1 MSELVMLKKENKY
14 LLKQL
19 KGENRKLFLNID
31 YYVSRHSIS
40 NLNYQLLFNEVLVYF
55 IDRTNLGENLWNII
69 KDPKEFSDKYI
80 DKFSGEKKTWKR
92 IIGEYSIL
100 FISLIC
106 IYFIIESIFSPST
119 FEQSNPWLI
128 EVDTKGLAS
137 CLAYSLFGLFYELMM
152 RSNLFRNNDAFR
164 FQNVLL
170 FIGWGFL
177 SFVLIGISSL
187 FIFTITLP
195 KLVLYFVLI
204 IFIFIIYLIKKARV
218 F

>member
-1 MSELVMLKKENKY
+1 MSELVMLKNENKY

-19 KGENRKLFLNID
+19 KGENRKLFLNIN
-31 YYVSRHSIS
+31 YYVSRHVIS
-40 NLNYQLLFNEVLVYF
+40 NLNYHLLFNEVLVYF

-92 IIGEYSIL
+92 IIGEYSVL

-106 IYFIIESIFSPST
+106 IYFIIENIFSPSS
-119 FEQSNPWLI
+119 FEQSKPWLI
-128 EVDTKGLAS
+128 EVGTEGLAS

-152 RSNLFRNNDAFR
+152 RSNLFKNNDAFR
-164 FQNVLL
+164 FQNVLH
-170 FIGWGFL
+170 FIGWGFS

-187 FIFTITLP
+187 FIYTFILP
-195 KLVLYFVLI
+195 KIVTYI
-204 IFIFIIYLIKKARV
+204 ILAVCMFIIYQIKKVRV